1 MDVLIRDAVDADAPV
16 IAELLTQLGYP
27 STAEDAAARI
37 AAWRESPLS
46 RVVVATLDG
55 RRVVG
60 VLAFHAIPFFERPG
74 RRGRVV
80 CLVVDEET
88 RGHGI
93 GARLMSFIE
102 TEARRLGCEDLELT
116 SSRYRSGAH
125 AFYRN
130 LGFEDGCVRSARFLR
145 PLAAPSEKF
154 REG

>member
-27 STAEDAAARI
+27 STVEDAAARI
-37 AAWRESPLS
+37 AEWRESPLS
-46 RVVVATLDG
+46 RVVVATLDA
-55 RRVVG
+55 RVVG
-60 VLAFHAIPFFERPG
+60 VLAFHAIPFFERAG

-80 CLVVDEET
+80 SLVVGEEA

-116 SSRYRSGAH
+116 SSRHRSGAH

-130 LGFEDGCVRSARFLR
+130 LGFEDACHRSARFVR
-145 PLAAPSEKF
+145 PLSAPSD
-154 REG
+154 